1 MRTIEGLTIRP
12 LGKEFILTPNGK
24 CKVDF
29 NVMIC
34 LNSTAAFLWESV
46 AGKDF
51 TVETLADALVEE
63 YGIEK
68 ELADKDSATI
78 VEKWKEAKLVVE

>member
-12 LGKEFILTPNGK
+12 LGKEYILTPNGK

-34 LNSTAAFLWESV
+34 LNSTAAFLWENV

-51 TVETLADALVEE
+51 TVETLSDLLVGE
-63 YGIEK
+63 YEIDK
-68 ELADKDSATI
+68 ELADKDSAMI
-78 VEKWKEAKLVVE
+78 LEKWKEANLIVE